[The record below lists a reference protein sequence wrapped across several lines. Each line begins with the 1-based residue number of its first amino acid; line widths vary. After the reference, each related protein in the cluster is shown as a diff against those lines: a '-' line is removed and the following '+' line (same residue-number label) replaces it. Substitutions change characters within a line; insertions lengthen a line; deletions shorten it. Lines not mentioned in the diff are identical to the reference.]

1 MAVQAIEERT
11 LAAQIDDA
19 ATVTEALA
27 REFFGNAAYLRRDI
41 EVDRETGKEEA
52 LFEVHYCFED
62 PENGFDRLVELH
74 QEFTDAFV
82 HALSP
87 EVHSHI
93 VLTAVPID
101 DDHAGSSV

>member
-1 MAVQAIEERT
+1 VAVQTIEERT

-27 REFFGNAAYLRRDI
+27 REFFGNAAYLRRGI

-52 LFEVHYCFED
+52 LFEVHYCFDD

-74 QEFTDAFV
+74 QAFTDAFV
-82 HALSP
+82 RAVSP
-87 EVHSHI
+87 EVLSNV

-101 DDHAGSSV
+101 DDQAGVSA